1 MLFKMYKE
9 LMILGICGLFLFV
22 EEKYHFLERAL
33 GEFDKHIFEHVHM
46 TLFMIVVF
54 YIIVTC
60 CLMGYSIYVAN
71 HYKEIEEQA
80 KTESGERKIKSEW
93 ATFERQG
100 KEQGMCGHLL
110 NIPWNYRYNQA
121 YLRFQYVELR
131 RHFIEQHRAEF
142 PEMDHDFFEFYV
154 YLRKC
159 VRQACI
165 GIAMIH
171 WQVWLTILAI
181 VFLNTVRIVAWQT
194 AEVSSFVILDSVVLW
209 CVTMY
214 IFYLRYNTISTI
226 KTLTHEYEEYS
237 KLAPSAHSSEQEEE
251 EEADEEEA
259 KHLED
264 ERIMKGGPGCCGRK
278 WFGKGEAHIQQKLF
292 PCHSP
297 ATTSRGIQLALLLI
311 SISIPLYILELSET
325 IVDSDGVVKIVI
337 ACCIGIPPVL
347 LLTLGIPPI
356 IPRFVICSSVAAMS
370 RPMMIRDTIKK
381 LKREAAHKKKH
392 GHKEEKEPGCC
403 GKRSKSPKGAK
414 HSHSKKESKA
424 KHHQEHDEEE
434 TKGLNSSED

>member
-1 MLFKMYKE
+1 
-9 LMILGICGLFLFV
+9 
-22 EEKYHFLERAL
+22 
-33 GEFDKHIFEHVHM
+33 
-46 TLFMIVVF
+46 
-54 YIIVTC
+54 
-60 CLMGYSIYVAN
+60 
-71 HYKEIEEQA
+71 
-80 KTESGERKIKSEW
+80 
-93 ATFERQG
+93 
-100 KEQGMCGHLL
+100 
-110 NIPWNYRYNQA
+110 
-121 YLRFQYVELR
+121 
-131 RHFIEQHRAEF
+131 
-142 PEMDHDFFEFYV
+142 MDHDFFEFYV

-209 CVTMY
+209 CVTLY
-214 IFYLRYNTISTI
+214 IFYLRHNTIATI

-237 KLAPSAHSSEQEEE
+237 KLSEAAHSSEEEEE

-259 KHLED
+259 KHLEN
-264 ERIMKGGPGCCGRK
+264 ERIMKGGPGCCGRAC
-278 WFGKGEAHIQQKLF
+278 FGNKEAHIQQKLF

-311 SISIPLYILELSET
+311 SISIPLYLLELSET
-325 IVDSDGVVKIVI
+325 IVASDGVVKIAI

-370 RPMMIRDTIKK
+370 RPTMIRDTIKK
-381 LKREAAHKKKH
+381 LKREAVHKKKH
-392 GHKEEKEPGCC
+392 GHKEKKEEHGCC
-403 GKRSKSPKGAK
+403 GKREKSSADK
-414 HSHSKKESKA
+414 HSHAKKESKA
-424 KHHQEHDEEE
+424 KHHHEHDEEE